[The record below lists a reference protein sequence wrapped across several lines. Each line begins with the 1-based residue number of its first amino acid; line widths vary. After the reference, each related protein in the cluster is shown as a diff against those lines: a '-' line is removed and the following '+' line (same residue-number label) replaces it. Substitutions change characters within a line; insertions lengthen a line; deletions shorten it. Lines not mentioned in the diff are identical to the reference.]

1 MCQET
6 LNNGT
11 SVVIDNTNAQRK
23 TRALYISQ
31 AKKLHIPVRCFHFT
45 TSEEVAKHLNM
56 FREVTLSL
64 SLFLSLLVSLQAH
77 SYLSLL
83 QKQSGR
89 KHVPRIGYV
98 MFKKNFEEPNKNEG
112 YTEIRKIDFQPLFE
126 SKEDERMF
134 LEFT

>member
-1 MCQET
+1 VCQET

-56 FREVTLSL
+56 FREVTL
-64 SLFLSLLVSLQAH
+64 FLSLSLQAH